1 MRRTSGRTAY
11 VRRASLACNQMHLA
25 CNHMHLAC
33 DQMHL
38 ACNHMRI
45 HPATTCIRQAGIP
58 AGLAANSE
66 LRELALGLQRDMIQ
80 ESRVGV
86 GVGVGLQRDM
96 IQESLPLTLNRTL
109 NRTLALILPLTLVL
123 ALILTITLA
132 LTLTQHAPGEP

>member
-11 VRRASLACNQMHLA
+11 VRRASLACNQMYLA

-45 HPATTCIRQAGIP
+45 HPATTCIRQAGSP

-86 GVGVGLQRDM
+86 GVGVV
-96 IQESLPLTLNRTL
+96 
-109 NRTLALILPLTLVL
+109 NRTLALILPLTLVP

>member
-25 CNHMHLAC
+25 CN
-33 DQMHL
+33 QMHL

-80 ESRVGV
+80 ES
-86 GVGVGLQRDM
+86 LA
-96 IQESLPLTLNRTL
+96 LTLNRTL